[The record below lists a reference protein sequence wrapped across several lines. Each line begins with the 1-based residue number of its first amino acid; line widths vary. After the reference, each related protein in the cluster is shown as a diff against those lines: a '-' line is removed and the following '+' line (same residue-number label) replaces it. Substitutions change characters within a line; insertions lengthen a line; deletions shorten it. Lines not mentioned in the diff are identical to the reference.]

1 MITDIIQHSLNNLN
15 KNLMFHEWQLLA
27 YKCRP
32 RCGGKNQRSLQL
44 FQNVCGQTE
53 VNTIDIRPIINIPTT
68 DNTDN
73 IDVDHDPWL
82 APALHIHDTTGG
94 NDEVNKP
101 DAATD
106 DNEIL
111 FILMRL
117 RF

>member
-1 MITDIIQHSLNNLN
+1 M
-15 KNLMFHEWQLLA
+15 
-27 YKCRP
+27 
-32 RCGGKNQRSLQL
+32 
-44 FQNVCGQTE
+44 VQTE
-53 VNTIDIRPIINIPTT
+53 VNTIDISPIINITNTT
-68 DNTDN
+68 DNTE
-73 IDVDHDPWL
+73 VDHD
-82 APALHIHDTTGG
+82 PALHIHDTTGG

>member
-1 MITDIIQHSLNNLN
+1 M
-15 KNLMFHEWQLLA
+15 
-27 YKCRP
+27 
-32 RCGGKNQRSLQL
+32 
-44 FQNVCGQTE
+44 CGQTE
-53 VNTIDIRPIINIPTT
+53 VNTIDISPIINIPTT

-82 APALHIHDTTGG
+82 ASALHIHDTTGG